1 MAEKVTRR
9 PHGGDVWN
17 FSRKYGFPIEK
28 IIDFS
33 APINPLGPSPE
44 AVKAIK
50 KLSSLIRFYTD
61 QNPVELKRDICE
73 YIGGIKPDNVI
84 LGNGSVELIYMF
96 VDVFAR
102 GSEVII
108 PVPSFTEYEKA
119 ALRVNAKPIFVEM
132 SEDFSMDIDKLKKC
146 FSDNTRML
154 IVCNPHSPS
163 GRLFCKE
170 AMLELVEFCEG
181 KSIYIL
187 VDENYMD
194 FINSEQDYTL
204 APYVHKYGN
213 LFVVRSFS
221 KFFGMPGLR
230 LGYGIASDALV
241 RLLEDFRLPWN
252 VSVLSI
258 IAGQAALKDKS
269 FIEKTKRYIASERRK
284 LALMLSELNMLKVF
298 PSEVNFLLVK
308 ILDKSITAASLKSK
322 LSEKGIMIRSCE
334 DFRGLDESYLRI
346 SVRKSEENMFLI
358 KALNEI
364 LLGSK
369 TEITA

>member
-1 MAEKVTRR
+1 MAEIVTRR

-28 IIDFS
+28 IMDFS

-44 AVKAIK
+44 AIKAIN

-61 QNPVELKRDICE
+61 QDPVELKKDICE
-73 YIGGIKPDNVI
+73 YVGGIKPENVI

-119 ALRVNAKPIFVEM
+119 ALRVDAKPMFVEM
-132 SEDFSMDIDKLKKC
+132 SKDFSLNVDKLKKC

-163 GRLFCKE
+163 GRLFGKE
-170 AMLELVEFCEG
+170 TMLELVEFCG
-181 KSIYIL
+181 SKNVYIL

-204 APYVHKYGN
+204 TSYVHKYDN

-241 RLLEDFRLPWN
+241 RSLEDFRLPWN
-252 VSVLSI
+252 VNVLSI
-258 IAGQAALKDKS
+258 IAGRAALKDVS
-269 FIEKTKRYIASERRK
+269 FIEKTKRYIASERGK
-284 LALMLSELNMLKVF
+284 LASMLSELNMLKVF

-308 ILDKSITAASLKSK
+308 ILNKGITSTSLKSK
-322 LSEKGIMIRSCE
+322 LSERGIMIRSCE

-346 SVRKSEENMFLI
+346 SVRKREENKFLI
-358 KALNEI
+358 KTLKEI

-369 TEITA
+369 TETIA